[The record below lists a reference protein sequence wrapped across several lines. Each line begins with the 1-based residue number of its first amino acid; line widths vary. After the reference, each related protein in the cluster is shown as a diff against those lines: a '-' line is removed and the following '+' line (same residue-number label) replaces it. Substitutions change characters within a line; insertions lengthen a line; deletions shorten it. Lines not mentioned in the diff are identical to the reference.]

1 MTDNF
6 LNELTDDLKPVKTLR
21 HPIVGALVTSS
32 IVLFYLSVVVSLL
45 GVRADISDKLG
56 EATYIYEILMAF
68 ILGILGIVSTSFSR
82 FPDNYGCG
90 WIQAV
95 PFTLVSALIIWLAV
109 KTSTHG
115 LHLEPFHWDDCFTDA
130 LFLGFIPAA
139 ALVALVKSGT
149 STKPCLSMATIV
161 VSVSALGWGALRL
174 TCPLD
179 TIEHSVFYHLAPFI
193 IVGSV
198 LGALARR
205 LLKW

>member
-1 MTDNF
+1 MTDNL
-6 LNELTDDLKPVKTLR
+6 LNELTDDLKPVKTLK
-21 HPIVGALVTSS
+21 HPMVGALVTSCV
-32 IVLFYLSVVVSLL
+32 VLIYLSVVVSVL
-45 GVRADISDKLG
+45 GIRPDLSDKLD

-68 ILGILGIVSTSFSR
+68 SLGILGIISTSFSR

-90 WIQAV
+90 WVQAV
-95 PFTLVSALIIWLAV
+95 PFTLVSALLVWLGV

-115 LHLEPFHWDDCFTDA
+115 LHLEPFHWEHCFTDA
-130 LFLGFIPAA
+130 LFLGFIPAT
-139 ALVALVKSGT
+139 ALVALVKSGA
-149 STKPCLSMATIV
+149 STRPCLSMATII

-198 LGALARR
+198 LGALARP